1 MAPDLGG
8 DVLGFHRMTQA
19 GKAKVVAIELSAHGV
34 SHTDAR
40 GRSTS
45 RFDVVL
51 DVYPE
56 GGAQPFR
63 AETHQQFSPLRFP
76 DPGEDLA
83 VRCNP
88 EKQAV
93 EIDLSND
100 ARYNPKIFRAEND
113 RQRQEEHDRILEAPP
128 GTPPA
133 GDSPSGGGSGVR
145 KFGDDGELLG

>member
-1 MAPDLGG
+1 M
-8 DVLGFHRMTQA
+8 
-19 GKAKVVAIELSAHGV
+19 AIELARHGV

-56 GGAQPFR
+56 GSAEPFR

-76 DPGEDLA
+76 DPGEELS

-88 EKQAV
+88 EKRAV

-113 RQRQEEHDRILEAPP
+113 RRQEDEHDRILEAPP
-128 GTPPA
+128 GTPP
-133 GDSPSGGGSGVR
+133 PGGSPPDGASGPR